1 MLQPYQGGVFFNL
14 WIPLP
19 FIRRWLKAGCPPR
32 PSFHCDI
39 NSVYGEQSLIKW
51 SEHTTIKKSVFVCTT
66 PRSWHMRIT
75 FNLSFSGNVF
85 LFRPVCQWKLVL
97 WWTLGGEGELLLV
110 FFSPPVYW
118 ATRAPFE
125 QETSLPL
132 IPQSGYCRPFDSS
145 DYLTLGPYY
154 TYRRDHTE
162 AKNIPPEKKKMKCKH
177 SRAFCLSRQYYICT

>member
-1 MLQPYQGGVFFNL
+1 MEVVFGIDVATVSRRCFVFNL

-132 IPQSGYCRPFDSS
+132 IPQSGYCRPFDRAVITSRS
-145 DYLTLGPYY
+145 DHIIPTEETIQKPKIS
-154 TYRRDHTE
+154 RR
-162 AKNIPPEKKKMKCKH
+162 KKKNEM
-177 SRAFCLSRQYYICT
+177 